1 MSNED
6 RKSSMEHLVDFLFSL
21 VIIGTLLAVIFA
33 GISGAVLFRA
43 AVFAP
48 SPEPP
53 AEASQPPAP
62 RPAGF
67 VYGAIVDV
75 VSGFYAGQTG
85 VIMEAEAN
93 TDESGKYRYR
103 VRFPRFVMT
112 PRDKALPE
120 PQWLPADDLRLRPV
134 ADPSPTAGGAGD
146 ASARD
151 AIGDAPSRRAE
162 MQHP

>member
-1 MSNED
+1 MSNYEH
-6 RKSSMEHLVDFLFSL
+6 KSFQEHFVDFLFSL
-21 VIIGTLLAVIFA
+21 VILAAILFIIA
-33 GISGAVLFRA
+33 GIARFLTVAF
-43 AVFAP
+43 
-48 SPEPP
+48 EPP
-53 AEASQPPAP
+53 MEASQPPAP

-134 ADPSPTAGGAGD
+134 AESSPTVDGAGD
-146 ASARD
+146 ARD
-151 AIGDAPSRRAE
+151 AIGGETSGRAGPAHRRS
-162 MQHP
+162 